1 MRRELQHAG
10 RALARSPG
18 YSLAVI
24 LTLALGIGGTT
35 AVTSVLRSVLLEP
48 LPYAPNQRVMAL
60 AELDSLGTLRPVSY
74 PTFQDWRAAAR
85 SFEHLAFVRGLGS
98 VLRTEAGA
106 ERLVAAYVSEDFFE
120 VLPGRAHLGRT
131 LRPDE
136 FQPGAQRGVVL
147 SYQLWQ
153 RRFGGDPGVI
163 GRSIRL
169 DQGTPLVV
177 GVMSADF
184 GYPPWAELFAPIA
197 AIASDP
203 ALTQR
208 GLHADSRVVGRL
220 RIGADSAAAERELSA
235 IAARLA
241 EAYPT
246 ESGGYRAVALE
257 PVSVEVIGAVGPQL
271 RLLTVAAVMVL
282 LIASVN
288 IANLSLARA
297 NVRSR
302 ELALRVALGA
312 GRGALLRLLA
322 AESVLLGMA
331 GAGLGLL
338 GAVWCTDA
346 LRVAGQSV
354 LPRVAEVTVEWRV
367 LIVAATLSVA
377 LVVILGLLPVIWSA
391 SGDPVAGLKESAA
404 GATGPQR
411 RRIRAGLVIAEF
423 GLALVLLAG
432 SGLLVRSLLNLQRVD
447 PGFDVERL
455 LAVPIAPPSPEYDQ
469 PSRALALYRAALEA
483 VAAEPGVEA
492 AALTNHVPLTGAGI
506 LTRLETD
513 GAPPGD
519 VPPEVLYREVN
530 EDYFTTA
537 GIPLLLGR
545 GFSAEDIAT
554 PGDAVLVNQALARR
568 WWPDGSAIGRRVT
581 VFKSAQGRPDF
592 GDPVRATIVGVVGDV
607 RHYGVEIDPVPEVYL
622 PYTVTVWPRMALLAR
637 VRGDPAGMT
646 RQLTRVLSAL
656 EPDLPLVGASFP
668 GGIQPV
674 DAILGEGLAY
684 RRLIA
689 GLLGAFAI
697 PALLLAGLGIYG
709 ITAYLVTQRTGEIA
723 IRLALGS
730 TPGAVLRLMLRQGV
744 RLASIG
750 VALGLAASLALTRL
764 IRAEL
769 FDVSP
774 TDPFTL
780 LGAAG
785 VLVSIG
791 AIATLLPARRAMG
804 VSPMQALRSE

>member
-1 MRRELQHAG
+1 MRRDLQHAG
-10 RALARSPG
+10 RALVRSPG
-18 YSLAVI
+18 YALAVI

-48 LPYAPNQRVMAL
+48 LPYAPNNRVMAL
-60 AELDSLGTLRPVSY
+60 AERDSLGTLRALSY
-74 PTFQDWRAAAR
+74 PTFQDWHTATR

-98 VLRTEAGA
+98 VLRTELGA
-106 ERLVAAYVSEDFFE
+106 ERVTAAFVTEDFFGA
-120 VLPGRAHLGRT
+120 LPGRAHLGRT

-136 FQPGAQRGVVL
+136 FQPGAPSAVVL
-147 SYQLWQ
+147 TYRLWQ
-153 RRFGGDPGVI
+153 RRFGGDPDAI
-163 GRSIRL
+163 GRTIRL
-169 DQGTPLVV
+169 DQSTPVVV
-177 GVMSADF
+177 GVMTADF
-184 GYPPWAELFAPIA
+184 GYPPWAELLAPISMIA
-197 AIASDP
+197 ADP

-220 RIGADSAAAERELSA
+220 RIGADSAAAARELSA
-235 IAARLA
+235 IAARVA
-241 EAYPT
+241 QAYPA
-246 ESGGYRAVALE
+246 ESGGYRAAALE
-257 PVSVEVIGAVGPQL
+257 PVSVEVIGTVGPQL
-271 RLLTVAAVMVL
+271 RLLTIAAVLVL
-282 LIASVN
+282 MIASVN

-302 ELALRVALGA
+302 ELALRTALGA

-322 AESVLLGMA
+322 AESVLLGLA

-346 LRVAGQSV
+346 LRAAGQSV
-354 LPRVAEVTVEWRV
+354 LPRVAEVTVDWRV
-367 LIVAATLSVA
+367 LVAAATVSVA
-377 LVVILGLLPVIWSA
+377 LVVILGLLPVVWSA
-391 SGDPVAGLKESAA
+391 SGDLVSRLKESAA

-411 RRIRAGLVIAEF
+411 RRIRSWLVIAEF
-423 GLALVLLAG
+423 ALALVLLVG

-447 PGFDVERL
+447 PGFDVDRL
-455 LAVPIAPPSPEYDQ
+455 LAVPIAPPSPRYDD
-469 PSRALALYRAALEA
+469 PSRALALYRAALDA

-492 AALTNHVPLTGAGI
+492 AALTNHVPLTGSGI

-513 GAPPGD
+513 GPPRGKG
-519 VPPEVLYREVN
+519 PPEVLYRVVN

-537 GIPLLLGR
+537 GIPLLQGR
-545 GFSAEDIAT
+545 GFSAEDVAS

-592 GDPVRATIVGVVGDV
+592 GEPVPGTVVGVVGDV
-607 RHYGVEIDPVPEVYL
+607 RHYGVEIEPVPEIYL
-622 PYTVTVWPRMALLAR
+622 PYTVSVWPRMALLVR
-637 VRGDPAGMT
+637 VRGDAGVT
-646 RQLTRVLSAL
+646 RQLTSVLSRL
-656 EPDLPLVGASFP
+656 EPDLPLVGAGFP

-674 DAILGEGLAY
+674 DEILGEGLAY

-689 GLLGAFAI
+689 GLLGAFAV
-697 PALLLAGLGIYG
+697 PALLLAGLGIYA

-730 TPGAVLRLMLRQGV
+730 TPGAVLGLMLRQGV
-744 RLASIG
+744 RLAAIG
-750 VALGLAASLALTRL
+750 VALGFAAAVALTRL

-774 TDPFTL
+774 TDPLTL
-780 LGAAG
+780 LSAG
-785 VLVSIG
+785 VVLVAIG
-791 AIATLLPARRAMG
+791 AIATFLPARRATG
-804 VSPMQALRSE
+804 ISPMQALRSE